1 MYPGILRVP
10 AAARCHCFRL
20 PNKSLVLRCGGWYG
34 VGPWGPPVG
43 TSGTLPR
50 TEWPKVVPPRRAF
63 THPPPSLSY
72 VYYRS
77 KFYSRI
83 HQKQQRRKTRDRWQ
97 AALSWGGLTHAPSFS
112 ACQFVL
118 SVPGG
123 DGLLLL
129 SVQSMSSPCMECC
142 RESLEPASMRLFH
155 NNIAQNYRVEGASP
169 LWVEKQSTS
178 HFLPSPPPKNGGHT
192 NRVGRLTNC
201 QVVRLGSLGAR

>member
-1 MYPGILRVP
+1 MVRCWSMGTPSRYFWYLASHRV
-10 AAARCHCFRL
+10 AE
-20 PNKSLVLRCGGWYG
+20 GG
-34 VGPWGPPVG
+34 
-43 TSGTLPR
+43 
-50 TEWPKVVPPRRAF
+50 PPRRAF
-63 THPPPSLSY
+63 THPPP
-72 VYYRS
+72 
-77 KFYSRI
+77 F
-83 HQKQQRRKTRDRWQ
+83 
-97 AALSWGGLTHAPSFS
+97 ALLRVLQEQVLFKDSPETATEEDKGQVAGCVVEVWGGLTHAPSFS

-192 NRVGRLTNC
+192 T
-201 QVVRLGSLGAR
+201 GSGD